1 MYNSEY
7 AKKKKA
13 IKLYM
18 LDKLYGKEIIS
29 QESYFFKNLV
39 LINSVPRNDK
49 IGEESNKY
57 KASVDFSWNYAQKY
71 VSNKIHHSNQN
82 LASLIYY

>member
-1 MYNSEY
+1 MPAIEYGVSSGDDENVLRLDSGNSCTTLSML
-7 AKKKKA
+7 KKKA

-57 KASVDFSWNYAQKY
+57 KASVDFS
-71 VSNKIHHSNQN
+71 
-82 LASLIYY
+82 

>member
-1 MYNSEY
+1 
-7 AKKKKA
+7 
-13 IKLYM
+13 M

-57 KASVDFSWNYAQKY
+57 KASVDFS
-71 VSNKIHHSNQN
+71 
-82 LASLIYY
+82 

>member
-1 MYNSEY
+1 
-7 AKKKKA
+7 
-13 IKLYM
+13 M

-39 LINSVPRNDK
+39 LINSVPRNKIDK
-49 IGEESNKY
+49 IGEESHKY
-57 KASVDFSWNYAQKY
+57 KASVDFSWNYAKKY

-82 LASLIYY
+82 LASLKYYSKEY